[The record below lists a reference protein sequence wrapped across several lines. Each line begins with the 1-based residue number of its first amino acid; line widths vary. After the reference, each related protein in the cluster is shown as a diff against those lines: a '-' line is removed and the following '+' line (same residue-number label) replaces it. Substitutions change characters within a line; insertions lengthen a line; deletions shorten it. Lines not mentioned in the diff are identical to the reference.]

1 MSRYHSYLSSAVRL
15 INTYPSG
22 MPFSMHA
29 KKFFAADKKYG
40 SKDRKTIASLCYD
53 YFRLSH
59 AFDQSLPLEEKIIA
73 SFFMCVQESND
84 CLQSL
89 NPVFNENASRS
100 LKEKISL
107 LALPNT
113 SLFPFTTI
121 LSPSIDPVEYG
132 RSFITQPD
140 VFLRIRPNYRQR
152 VTDVLEGAN
161 IAFEWASE
169 NAVRLKAATSIDQL
183 LKLNKEAVVQDLNSQ
198 QVFNGVKAHLLDS
211 KDQKSIRVWDCCAAS
226 GGKAILLQDEFG
238 KRIQLT
244 VSDIRENILQNLSVR
259 LQQAG
264 IRLYNRF
271 VADLTQKSGLPIS
284 EQFDW
289 IICDAPC
296 TGSGTWS
303 RTPEQLHSFKISELD
318 RFVSKQKAIVS
329 NVLPHL
335 ISGGL
340 FVYITCSV
348 FEKENEGMVQYI
360 KDTAKL
366 SLIDAQYLKG
376 YKNAADTMFVSI
388 FKK

>member
-22 MPFSMHA
+22 TPFAMHA

-40 SKDRKTIASLCYD
+40 SKDRKTISSLCYD

-59 AFDQSLPLEEKIIA
+59 AFDKSIPLEEKIIA
-73 SFFMCVQESND
+73 SFFICKQESND

-89 NPVFNENASRS
+89 NPGLNERVALS
-100 LKEKISL
+100 LEEKITFLHLS
-107 LALPNT
+107 
-113 SLFPFTTI
+113 SGQIFPFSNI
-121 LSPSIDPVEYG
+121 LSPNIDPIEYG
-132 RSFITQPD
+132 HSFIKQPD
-140 VFLRIRPNYRQR
+140 VFIRVRPNYRQR
-152 VTDVLEGAN
+152 VQSALQEAGVP
-161 IAFEWASE
+161 FEWVSE
-169 NAVRLKAATSIDQL
+169 KAVRLKAATSIDQL

-198 QVFNGVKAHLLDS
+198 QVFNSIKVLALDS
-211 KDQKSIRVWDCCAAS
+211 KDQKSVRVWDCCAAS
-226 GGKAILLQDEFG
+226 GGKAILLHDEFG
-238 KRIQLT
+238 KRIQLM

-271 VADLTQKSGLPIS
+271 VADLTHKTGLPLS

-289 IICDAPC
+289 IVCDAPC

-303 RTPEQLHSFKISELD
+303 RTPEQLHSFKTTELD
-318 RFVSKQKAIVS
+318 RFVSRQKAILS

-335 ISGGL
+335 VPGGL

-366 SLIDAQYLKG
+366 SLMDEQYLKG
-376 YKNAADTMFVSI
+376 YQNAADTMFVAI